1 MKPVW
6 FNRFLYRLFL
16 LRVIVLLQRVLEA
29 SVSINDETVAVINR
43 GLLLLVGIEKKDNE
57 DIIQRMSE
65 RVLAYRVF
73 ADSADKMNNSVVDVS
88 GEILVVPQFTLAA
101 NTKKGLRP
109 NFSSAAAP
117 EHAKKLFDCF
127 LNTLNS
133 NYAKI
138 ESGKFAADM
147 QVHLIN
153 DGPVTFWL
161 EI

>member
-1 MKPVW
+1 M
-6 FNRFLYRLFL
+6 
-16 LRVIVLLQRVLEA
+16 IVLLQRVLEA
-29 SVSINDETVAVINR
+29 RVSIDKQVVASISH
-43 GLLLLVGIEKKDNE
+43 GLLLLVGIQKKDNE
-57 DIIQRMSE
+57 DTVTRMCK

-73 ADSADKMNNSVVDVS
+73 SDVAGKMNNSVVDVA
-88 GEILVVPQFTLAA
+88 GEILLVPQFTLAA
-101 NTKKGLRP
+101 DTKKGLRP

-127 LNTLNS
+127 LNNLNS
-133 NYAKI
+133 NYAKV

-153 DGPVTFWL
+153 DGPVTFSL